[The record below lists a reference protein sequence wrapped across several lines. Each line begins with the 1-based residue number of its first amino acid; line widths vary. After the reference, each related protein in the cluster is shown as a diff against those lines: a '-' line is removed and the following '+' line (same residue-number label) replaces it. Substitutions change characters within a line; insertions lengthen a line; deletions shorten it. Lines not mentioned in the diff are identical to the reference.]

1 MTASSPRRHLLH
13 GAFKKAMDDPKHL
26 ELLAQPSQDLWHQS
40 PEAYAQW
47 VRVTYVK
54 EKRFIEK
61 LGLAAK

>member
-1 MTASSPRRHLLH
+1 MWYQGS
-13 GAFKKAMDDPKHL
+13 D
-26 ELLAQPSQDLWHQS
+26 
-40 PEAYAQW
+40 AYAQW